1 MQYIEKNR
9 ETKDEK
15 LVVSENYR
23 QLNKWIMLSVI
34 EITET
39 SEVHKMRKPLENNIV
54 GEALAFTLP
63 G

>member
-9 ETKDEK
+9 ETKDKK

-23 QLNKWIMLSVI
+23 QLDKWIMLSVI

-39 SEVHKMRKPLENNIV
+39 SEVHKMTNLLRTTLLER
-54 GEALAFTLP
+54 L
-63 G
+63 